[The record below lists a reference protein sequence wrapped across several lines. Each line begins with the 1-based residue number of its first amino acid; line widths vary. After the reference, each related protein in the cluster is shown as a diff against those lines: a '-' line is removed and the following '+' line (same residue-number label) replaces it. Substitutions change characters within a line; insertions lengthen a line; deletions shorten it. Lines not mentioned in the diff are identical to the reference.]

1 MEPIREENEEVMMNY
16 IEPDDG
22 LYVSYKKQAGLLLA
36 SDKPSDAKAIIA
48 KLRATAQIRDNVKNS
63 DLSFYRFKYVEMQ
76 YEN

>member
-1 MEPIREENEEVMMNY
+1 M
-16 IEPDDG
+16 
-22 LYVSYKKQAGLLLA
+22 A
-36 SDKPSDAKAIIA
+36 SDKPSDADGIIA

>member
-1 MEPIREENEEVMMNY
+1 MEQIRGENGDVLMNY

-22 LYVSYKKQAGLLLA
+22 VYVSYKKQAGLLLA
-36 SDKPSDAKAIIA
+36 SDKPSNGDDLIA
-48 KLRATAQIRDNVKNS
+48 KLRSVAQIRENVKDS